1 MPDVDWIREFCL
13 SLPEAT
19 ENIQW
24 GEDLCLKVRGK
35 IFTTVVLSDGK
46 FPRLCFKCT
55 PEKFDELLEIEGISI
70 APYVGRY
77 KWVLLATSNV
87 LPAREL
93 EELIR
98 ESYTLVAEKAPK
110 KKKARKTRTARH
122 KKARRRIPGSE

>member
-1 MPDVDWIREFCL
+1 MPDVDWLRQLCL
-13 SLPEAT
+13 SLPEAR

-24 GEDLCLKVRGK
+24 GEDLCFKVRGK
-35 IFTTVVLSDGK
+35 IFMTAVLSDGR

-77 KWVLLATSNV
+77 KWVLLDNSNV
-87 LPAREL
+87 LPAKEL

-98 ESYTLVAEKAPK
+98 QSYALVLAKAPK
-110 KKKARKTRTARH
+110 RNAGRNKKTSGKRLQRRQRK
-122 KKARRRIPGSE
+122 